1 MSGPPHRLPVEIISE
16 IVEYT
21 TTVDPT
27 GERNGLKELR
37 CLRLVSKYFNYL
49 ASPLLFST
57 LRLEF
62 MHESEDG
69 VPHYFRCQEIVMALA
84 IRSTN
89 VFCRT
94 KKLYL
99 DTEFIPDLSA
109 HAQTLILDNIF
120 DAICALE
127 NLRTIDWPAN
137 SRCDLEEITIDVI
150 HALSKLPSFQGFE
163 YLRFHIQSLPYLS
176 LKPLSNL
183 TIFRT
188 HWDWKLPA
196 RLLPEVA
203 SLLSRCPELTEL
215 SLGGNFIH
223 QNLDLHEVFS
233 EICKLENPWEL
244 KKLELRCV
252 AVTPDD
258 FSACIHHFKHLTS
271 LGIYGTPRTF
281 GGICDILQKNKITLK
296 DVSTDHPDDPLFFHY
311 LSSYSGLTS
320 LELKIPVRD
329 RYQWVTPYPT
339 FLNELYMR
347 VVRNH
352 AETLEHLKLEWI
364 GLPTKEELAE
374 LLKCQRLTILQVSID
389 VGCEALQ
396 QALSEGDASVLV
408 GLFLFD
414 CPLLVFAC

>member
-1 MSGPPHRLPVEIISE
+1 MSGSPHRLPVEIISE

-21 TTVDPT
+21 TTIDAT
-27 GERNGLKELR
+27 GDRSGLKELR

-84 IRSTN
+84 TRSTN

-94 KKLYL
+94 KKLYFNTMFI
-99 DTEFIPDLSA
+99 TELSA
-109 HAQTLILDNIF
+109 QVQTLVLDNIF

-127 NLRTIDWPAN
+127 DLRTIDWPAN
-137 SRCDLEEITIDVI
+137 SHCDLEEITIDVMR
-150 HALSKLPSFQGFE
+150 ALGKLPSFQGFE
-163 YLRFHIQSLPYLS
+163 YLRIHIQSLPYLS

-188 HWDWKLPA
+188 HWGWRIPA
-196 RLLPEVA
+196 HLLPEVV

-215 SLGGNFIH
+215 SLGGNSIR
-223 QNLDLHEVFS
+223 QNLGLHEVFS
-233 EICKLENPWEL
+233 EISKLENPWEL

-271 LGIYGTPRTF
+271 LGIYGTPTTF

-296 DVSTDHPDDPLFFHY
+296 DVSTDYQDDPLLFRY

-320 LELKIPVRD
+320 LQLKVPKYYRN
-329 RYQWVTPYPT
+329 QWVTPRPT
-339 FLNELYMR
+339 LVNEVYLR
-347 VVRNH
+347 VIPNH
-352 AETLEHLKLEWI
+352 TETLQHLELGWI
-364 GLPTKEELAE
+364 GFPTKEELAV

-396 QALSEGDASVLV
+396 RALIQGDASVLV
-408 GLFLFD
+408 RPFLLIIIYSLAK
-414 CPLLVFAC
+414 C